1 MRLSLFYAY
10 VGLSLFL
17 FVSCQNRTSAPDERP
32 VPRQVQ
38 TLHPESRTL
47 TESYSCIIVGNMDV
61 AIRPKI
67 TAFIE
72 QQHFNEGDFVTEGQ
86 LLFTLEDVQIKAAMN
101 VAEANIQ
108 VATAQMETA
117 ELTLKTKE
125 ALHQRNIISDYDL
138 QLARNEVK
146 VKASQLAQAQA
157 QLINAQR
164 EYAYTRITSP
174 TDGIAGVVT
183 MSPGNL
189 ISPTSEKALTQISQI
204 SVMRA
209 YFSMSERQALALSRQ
224 YGTFQN
230 LIAKM
235 PPVQL
240 RLSDGSLFPH
250 MGKLITVSGSVDAS
264 TGAIRARVNFP
275 NPEYSLKSGYTGTI
289 LIPYT
294 VDSVFVIPQNATFEI
309 QNRRFVC
316 VLDTAS
322 HRVKS
327 RAIDIHPLND
337 GKDFVVLDGL
347 KSGEQIVTEGA
358 AFLKEDQLIEP
369 LPAENIEKAGTA
381 AAATPGQAEKTA
393 ANATTAAHA
402 RP

>member
-1 MRLSLFYAY
+1 MRPSLLYAY
-10 VGLSLFL
+10 LGLSLFL
-17 FVSCQNRTSAPDERP
+17 FVSCRERTSAPDDKPAQRKI
-32 VPRQVQ
+32 Q

-47 TESYSCIIVGNMDV
+47 TEAYSCIIVGNMDV

-72 QQHFNEGDFVTEGQ
+72 KQHINEGDFVHEGQ

-108 VATAQMETA
+108 VAAAQMETA

-138 QLARNEVK
+138 QLARNDVK

-157 QLINAQR
+157 QLVNAER
-164 EYAYTRITSP
+164 EFAYTRITSP
-174 TDGIAGVVT
+174 TDGIVGVVT

-230 LIAKM
+230 MIAKM
-235 PPVQL
+235 PPIQL

-250 MGKLITVSGSVDAS
+250 KGKLMTVSGSVDAS

-309 QNRRFVC
+309 QNRRFVY

-322 HRVKS
+322 LRVKS
-327 RAIDIHPLND
+327 RAIEIHPLND
-337 GKDFVVLDGL
+337 GLNFIVLDGL

-358 AFLKEDQLIEP
+358 AFLKEDQRIEP
-369 LPAENIEKAGTA
+369 LPAANAEASTPVQRAGTA
-381 AAATPGQAEKTA
+381 DPKETSNRHTA
-393 ANATTAAHA
+393 PT
-402 RP
+402 RS

>member
-230 LIAKM
+230 LIAQM
-235 PPVQL
+235 PPIQL

-294 VDSVFVIPQNATFEI
+294 VDSVFVTRWQMG
-309 QNRRFVC
+309 R
-316 VLDTAS
+316 
-322 HRVKS
+322 
-327 RAIDIHPLND
+327 
-337 GKDFVVLDGL
+337 G
-347 KSGEQIVTEGA
+347 
-358 AFLKEDQLIEP
+358 
-369 LPAENIEKAGTA
+369 
-381 AAATPGQAEKTA
+381 
-393 ANATTAAHA
+393 
-402 RP
+402 